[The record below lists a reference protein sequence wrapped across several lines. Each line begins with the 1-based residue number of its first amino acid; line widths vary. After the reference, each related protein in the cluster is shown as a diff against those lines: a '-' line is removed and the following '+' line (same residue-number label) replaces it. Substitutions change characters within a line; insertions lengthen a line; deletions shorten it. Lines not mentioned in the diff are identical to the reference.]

1 MCVCVCTPLQPLAWK
16 SLTRSPLDLASY
28 MYQQIVFGQL
38 GSYAM
43 NMRAFGM
50 PHERERQLVQ
60 RLGEGNGLPEQT
72 MQVLFANASTQE

>member
-1 MCVCVCTPLQPLAWK
+1 MSVCVYPPFNHLHGTHAHAL
-16 SLTRSPLDLASY
+16 SLDLASY

>member
-1 MCVCVCTPLQPLAWK
+1 
-16 SLTRSPLDLASY
+16 